1 VSRWLRRF
9 GTTTEPES
17 RLFCFHS
24 AGGAASAYQGW
35 AELLPAGV
43 ELVAVQLPG
52 RESRFTEP
60 PHDRMAPLV
69 GDLTEVLDPLLDR
82 PFAFFGHSMGARVA
96 FSLAHALGERGP
108 ARLFVA
114 GSPAPSLLVPVPAWN
129 GSDAGLVRYLADL
142 GGTPP
147 EVLADAELLS
157 LLLPALR
164 ADLTVVATWDYP
176 DHEPLTCDLHAL
188 SGRLDPYAPPA
199 RMAAWAKETSAA
211 FTLDTLPGGHFF
223 VRTELPRV
231 LDTVRRAMADLVQ
244 RGAHA
249 AR

>member
-1 VSRWLRRF
+1 MSRWLRRL
-9 GTTTEPES
+9 GTTAGPVS

-35 AELLPAGV
+35 AEPLSDGV
-43 ELVAVQLPG
+43 EVVAVQLPG
-52 RESRFTEP
+52 RENRFTEP

-69 GDLTEVLDPLLDR
+69 EELTEVLEPLLDL

-96 FSLAHALGERGP
+96 FCLAHALGDAGP
-108 ARLFVA
+108 GRLFVA
-114 GSPAPSLLVPVPAWN
+114 GSPAPSLRVPVPAWN
-129 GSDAGLVRYLADL
+129 GSDAGLARYLADL

-147 EVLADAELLS
+147 QVLADPELLS
-157 LLLPALR
+157 LLLPTLR
-164 ADLTVVATWDYP
+164 ADLTVVATWDHP
-176 DHEPLTCDLHAL
+176 DPAPLACDLHAL

-199 RMAAWAKETSAA
+199 RMAAWARETSAT
-211 FTLDTLPGGHFF
+211 FTLDPLPGGHFF
-223 VRTELPRV
+223 VRTELSPV
-231 LDTVRRAMADLVQ
+231 LDIVRRAMANLAE